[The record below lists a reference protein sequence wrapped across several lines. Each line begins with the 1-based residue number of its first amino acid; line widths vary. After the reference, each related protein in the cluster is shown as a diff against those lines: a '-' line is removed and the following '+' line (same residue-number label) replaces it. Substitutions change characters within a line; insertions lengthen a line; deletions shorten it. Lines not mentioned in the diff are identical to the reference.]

1 MDDVCSFKLF
11 KSDVLIIKLIKADVA
26 VVLDLEAVW
35 LLCKM
40 SEIFLVTINKEFGY
54 DINMRCKFF

>member
-1 MDDVCSFKLF
+1 MDDVCSFKLL

-40 SEIFLVTINKEFGY
+40 SEIFLVT
-54 DINMRCKFF
+54 RVWL